1 MATSKEILK
10 NIFGYDEFRPFQEE
24 IINHVCSGR
33 DALVLMPTGGGKSL
47 CFQIPALMMK
57 GTAVVV
63 SPLISLMKD
72 QVEALQA
79 NGIEAGALNSFND
92 EMEDFIVKE
101 KCQNGILK
109 LLYISPERLM
119 SELYWLREYVT
130 ISLFAIDEA
139 HCVSQW
145 GHDFRPEYSQ
155 LGVIHQYFINNPIV
169 ALTATADKITKEDIV
184 NQLHLI
190 NHKIFISSF
199 DRPNLSLDVRCGYSA
214 SDKLKIILN
223 VINRHSGDSGIIYC
237 LSRTTAEKVAEK
249 LKAKG
254 ISVGIYHAGLTNENR
269 SKIQNEFITDHVK
282 VIVAT
287 VAFGMGIDKSN
298 IRFVIHYNLPKSI
311 ECFYQEIGR
320 AGRDGLAS
328 ETILFYNIQD
338 VIMLRKFADESGQ
351 PEINH
356 ERLNRMQEYAEAQV
370 CRRRIL
376 LNYFGE
382 TTDSDCKNCDVCKT
396 PPQHFDG
403 TILVQKALSA
413 IKRTNEKIGF
423 SLTIDILKALPSATV
438 IQNGWQNIKTYGVGR
453 DVPARDWKNYLLQML
468 QLGFIE
474 IAYKEDGHL
483 KVTKLGEEVLFDNRS
498 VELSVIVREDLRV
511 KKHKTKVALLDDNK
525 KTTQGTED
533 SVLFDK
539 LRELRQIIATE
550 NSWPAYIVFPDKTLH
565 ILAKV
570 KPTTLNEFGDIF
582 GVGGNKK
589 EKFGNRFV
597 ELIRQ
602 YSANMNLPVLSV
614 QSVDDNSNKQE
625 SYMAQQ
631 KKLHAKAYAPWSK
644 EEDDKLRLLYKDG
657 KSINELAEIF
667 ERNKSAIWSRI
678 RKLEFDMDDNK
689 S

>member
-199 DRPNLSLDVRCGYSA
+199 NRPNLSLDVRCGYSA

-237 LSRTTAEKVAEK
+237 LSRTTTEKVAEK

-298 IRFVIHYNLPKSI
+298 VRFVIHYNLPKSI

-338 VIMLRKFADESGQ
+338 VMMLRKFADESGQ
-351 PEINH
+351 PEISH

-382 TTDSDCKNCDVCKT
+382 ATDSDCQNCDVCKN
-396 PPQHFDG
+396 PFQHFDG

-423 SLTIDILKALPSATV
+423 SLTIDILKALPSAT
-438 IQNGWQNIKTYGVGR
+438 IMQNGWQNIKTYGVGR
-453 DVPARDWKNYLLQML
+453 DVPVRDWKNYLLQML

-483 KVTKLGEEVLFDNRS
+483 KVTKLGEDVLFGKRL
-498 VELSVIVREDLRV
+498 VELSVIVRDDIRV

-602 YSANMNLPVLSV
+602 YSSDMNLPVLSV

-631 KKLHAKAYAPWSK
+631 KKLHTKAYAPWSK
-644 EEDDKLRLLYKDG
+644 EDDEKLRLLYVDG

-667 ERNKSAIWSRI
+667 ERNKGAIMSRI
-678 RKLEFDMDDNK
+678 RKLELNK
-689 S
+689 KI

>member
-10 NIFGYDEFRPFQEE
+10 NVFGYDEFRPFQEE
-24 IINHVCSGR
+24 IINHVCSGK

-47 CFQIPALMMK
+47 CYQIPALMMD
-57 GTAVVV
+57 GIAIVV

-79 NGIEAGALNSFND
+79 NGVEAGALNSFNN
-92 EMEDFIVKE
+92 EMEDFMTKE

-119 SELYWLREYVT
+119 SELYWLQEHVR

-155 LGVIHQYFINNPIV
+155 LGIIHQDFINIPII
-169 ALTATADKITKEDIV
+169 ALTATADKMTKEDIV

-214 SDKLKIILN
+214 SDKLRIILN
-223 VINRHSGDSGIIYC
+223 VINRHLGDSGIIYC
-237 LSRTTAEKVAEK
+237 LSRNTTERVAEK

-298 IRFVIHYNLPKSI
+298 VRFVIHYNLPKSI

-351 PEINH
+351 PEISH

-382 TTDSDCKNCDVCKT
+382 ATDSDCKNCDVCKM
-396 PPQHFDG
+396 PSQHFDG

-483 KVTKLGEEVLFDNRS
+483 KVTKLGEEVLFGNRS
-498 VELSVIVREDLRV
+498 VELSVIVRDDIRV
-511 KKHKTKVALLDDNK
+511 KKHKTKVVLLDGNEQ
-525 KTTQGTED
+525 TTQGNED
-533 SVLFDK
+533 SVLFEK

-570 KPTTLNEFGDIF
+570 KPTTLNEFGNIF
-582 GVGGNKK
+582 GVGEHKK
-589 EKFGNRFV
+589 EIFGNRFV

-602 YSANMNLPVLSV
+602 YSSDMNLPELSAH
-614 QSVDDNSNKQE
+614 SIDINSNKPE

-631 KKLHAKAYAPWSK
+631 KELHVKAYTPWS
-644 EEDDKLRLLYKDG
+644 EEDDKKLRLLYIEG

-667 ERNKSAIWSRI
+667 ERNKGAIRSRI
-678 RKLEFDMDDNK
+678 KKLGLDMDNK

>member
-79 NGIEAGALNSFND
+79 NGVEAGALNSFND

-155 LGVIHQYFINNPIV
+155 LGIIHQYFINIPII

-223 VINRHSGDSGIIYC
+223 VINRHSVDSGIIYC

-269 SKIQNEFITDHVK
+269 SKIQNDFITDHVK

-298 IRFVIHYNLPKSI
+298 VRFVIHYNLPKSI

-483 KVTKLGEEVLFDNRS
+483 KVTKLGEEVLFGNRS

-511 KKHKTKVALLDDNK
+511 KKHKTKVVLLDGNEQ
-525 KTTQGTED
+525 TTQGNED
-533 SVLFDK
+533 SVLFEK

-602 YSANMNLPVLSV
+602 YSANMNSSGLSAH
-614 QSVDDNSNKQE
+614 SVDNSSNEPE

-678 RKLEFDMDDNK
+678 RKLELDMDDNK

>member
-10 NIFGYDEFRPFQEE
+10 NVFGYDEFRPFQEE

-47 CFQIPALMMK
+47 CYQIPALMMK
-57 GTAVVV
+57 GTAIVV

-79 NGIEAGALNSFND
+79 NGVEAGALNSFNN
-92 EMEDFIVKE
+92 EVEDFRVKE
-101 KCQNGILK
+101 KCQNGVLK

-119 SELYWLREYVT
+119 SELCWLQEYVT

-155 LGVIHQYFINNPIV
+155 LGIIHQYFNIPII

-214 SDKLKIILN
+214 SDKFKTILN

-237 LSRTTAEKVAEK
+237 LSRSTTEKVAEK
-249 LKAKG
+249 LKANG
-254 ISVGIYHAGLTNENR
+254 ISVGIYHAGLSNENR
-269 SKIQNEFITDHVK
+269 NKVQNEFITDNVK

-298 IRFVIHYNLPKSI
+298 VRFVIHYNLPKSI

-328 ETILFYNIQD
+328 ETVLFYNIQD
-338 VIMLRKFADESGQ
+338 VIMLRKFAEKSGQ
-351 PEINH
+351 PEINY

-382 TTDSDCKNCDVCKT
+382 VTDSDCKNCDVCKT
-396 PPQHFDG
+396 PSQHFDG

-413 IKRTNEKIGF
+413 IKRTNERIGF
-423 SLTIDILKALPSATV
+423 SLIIDILKALPTATV
-438 IQNGWQNIKTYGVGR
+438 IQNGWQNLKTYGAGR

-474 IAYKEDGHL
+474 IAYNEDGHI
-483 KVTKLGEEVLFDNRS
+483 KMTKLGEEVLFGKRS
-498 VELSVIVREDLRV
+498 VELSVIVRDDLRG
-511 KKHKTKVALLDDNK
+511 KKHKTKVALLDDK
-525 KTTQGTED
+525 EQATQEKED
-533 SVLFDK
+533 SVLFEK

-550 NSWPAYIVFPDKTLH
+550 NSWPPYIVFPDKTLH

-582 GVGGNKK
+582 GVSEHKK
-589 EKFGNRFV
+589 EIFGNRFV

-602 YSANMNLPVLSV
+602 YTSDVIMSESSI
-614 QSVDDNSNKQE
+614 QSVNNNSSKPK

-631 KKLHAKAYAPWSK
+631 KEVHAKAYMPWR
-644 EEDDKLRLLYKDG
+644 EEDDEKLRQLYQEG
-657 KSINELAEIF
+657 KSTNELAEIF
-667 ERNKSAIWSRI
+667 ERNKGAIRSRI
-678 RKLEFDMDDNK
+678 RKLELDTDNNR